1 MTRDFYHSL
10 RKFNGRNKRIR
21 GGNNVLISYKWLKEY
36 VDIEDLTAQEIAEK
50 LTRSG
55 VEVDGVTALNEGIT
69 KLVVGKVLT
78 CVKHPE
84 ADKLNICQVDVGDE
98 EPVQIVCGA
107 KNVGEGQ
114 FVAVAKVGAR
124 LPGGM
129 KIKRAKLRGEKSEG
143 MICSLQELGIE
154 GKTVPKKYS
163 EGIYQFPQEMT
174 IGEDALSPLGLDD
187 TILELD
193 LTPNRS
199 DCLSMLGVAYEVAA
213 ILDRKVTIPEPAIVP
228 SKENS
233 GISVKVEASGDNP
246 YYGAT
251 IIKGVKIAESP
262 LWLQAALMSS
272 GVRPINNVVDVTNYV
287 LLEYGQPLH
296 AFDLDRFGS
305 TEVVVRRATEGETIV
320 TLDESTR
327 TLSGEHLV
335 ITNGH
340 EPVAI
345 AGVMGGATSEVDNE
359 TVNLLLEAAY
369 FSPAPVR
376 KASKDLGLRSDS
388 SIRFEKGV
396 DPNRVDQA
404 GARAASLIQQLAGG
418 EIMDGPVIFDEMD
431 REPIDVSI
439 SLNRVNRT
447 LGTEL
452 EVGQVEKIFG
462 QLQFPFKEKD
472 ENFIVSVPTRRQDI
486 SIEADIVE
494 EIARLYGYDNIPTTL
509 PNTPTTPGGLTS
521 IQWKKRKIR
530 RFLEGVGLHEAIS
543 YSLTTAEKETLF
555 SEEDEKRVK
564 VALPMSEERSTLRT
578 TLIPHLLD
586 ALSYNK
592 NRNSYNVHL
601 YEMGSV
607 FHTEEDQVTV
617 QPNEK
622 TYLSGAFMGLWHE
635 HSWQGEKKAVD
646 FYVVK
651 GIVDALL
658 SELSVTGNIRYVSA
672 EKSGFHPGRTASVE
686 IDGKQVGFLGQLHP
700 TVAKEWSLSATYVF
714 ELDLTL
720 LVEMSTKSLRYQA
733 IPKYPAME
741 RDIALVVSEDMKA
754 EELEKIIVDVGGSL
768 LTKVAVFDLYQG
780 ENLEPGKKSLAFSL
794 RYQDPEKTLTEEEVS
809 IVHKKILVNLEEQT
823 GATLRS

>member
-1 MTRDFYHSL
+1 
-10 RKFNGRNKRIR
+10 
-21 GGNNVLISYKWLKEY
+21 VLISYKWLKEY
-36 VDIEDLTAQEIAEK
+36 VNIDDLTAEQVAEK

-55 VEVDGVTALNEGIT
+55 VEVDGVTALNEGIS
-69 KLVVGKVLT
+69 KLVVGKVLS
-78 CVKHPE
+78 CEKHPE
-84 ADKLNICQVDVGDE
+84 ADKLKICQVDVGE
-98 EPVQIVCGA
+98 ELPVQIVCGA

-143 MICSLQELGIE
+143 MICSLQELGLDA
-154 GKTVPKKYS
+154 KTVPKKYS
-163 EGIYQFPQEMT
+163 EGIFQFPQEMT
-174 IGEDALSPLGLDD
+174 IGEDALVPLGLDD
-187 TILELD
+187 TVLELD
-193 LTPNRS
+193 LTPNRA

-213 ILDRKVTIPEPAIVP
+213 ILDREVYIPEPVIVP
-228 SKENS
+228 SKEKS
-233 GISVKVEASGDNP
+233 GISVKVEVSGDNP

-262 LWLQAALMSS
+262 LWLQTSLMAS

-305 TEVVVRRATEGETIV
+305 NEVVVRRATEGETIV

-335 ITNGH
+335 ITNGQ
-340 EPVAI
+340 EPVAL
-345 AGVMGGATSEVDNE
+345 AGVMGGATSEIEKD

-369 FSPAPVR
+369 FSPSPVR

-396 DPNRVDQA
+396 DPNRVNQA

-418 EIMDGPVIFDEMD
+418 VVMDGPVVFDELD
-431 REPIDVSI
+431 RNPKEVSI
-439 SLNRVNRT
+439 SLDRVNRT

-462 QLQFPFKEKD
+462 QLQFPFKKKD
-472 ENFIVSVPTRRQDI
+472 QNFIVSVPTRRQDI
-486 SIEADIVE
+486 LIEADIVE

-521 IQWKKRKIR
+521 IQANKRKVR
-530 RFLEGVGLHEAIS
+530 RFFEGAGLHEAIS
-543 YSLTTAEKETLF
+543 YSLTTAEKEAYFT
-555 SEEDEKRVK
+555 EDTVNKVK
-564 VALPMSEERSTLRT
+564 ISLPMSEERSTLRT

-601 YEMGSV
+601 FEMGSV
-607 FHTEEDQVTV
+607 FHTEEKLVTV
-617 QPNEK
+617 QPDEK
-622 TYLSGAFMGLWHE
+622 TYISGALMGLWNE
-635 HSWQGEKKAVD
+635 HSWQGEKKTVD

-651 GIVDALL
+651 GIVDGVL
-658 SELSVTGNIRYVSA
+658 SELNVRGNLRYVST
-672 EKSGFHPGRTASVE
+672 ETLGYHPGRTASVE
-686 IDGKQVGFLGQLHP
+686 IDGKQVGFIGQLHP
-700 TVAKEWSLSATYVF
+700 TVAKEWSLPATYVF
-714 ELDLTL
+714 ELNLKEILDMGTN
-720 LVEMSTKSLRYQA
+720 SLRYLA

-741 RDIALVVSEDMKA
+741 RDIALVVDEHMEA
-754 EELEKIIVDVGGSL
+754 EVLENIIVEAGGSL
-768 LTKVAVFDLYQG
+768 LTKVTVFDLYQG

-794 RYQDPEKTLTEEEVS
+794 RYLDPEKTLTEEEVTV
-809 IVHKKILVNLEEQT
+809 VHEKVLESLEEKT
-823 GATLRS
+823 GAILRS